1 VSPLTPAVPTT
12 LDFDSDI
19 AAAVN
24 RARDAGCG
32 PATIEAFENYLV
44 ADAEFTAQMRAA
56 DAAYYAA
63 CPWARA
69 RKAA

>member
-1 VSPLTPAVPTT
+1 VSALVPAVPTA

-24 RARDAGCG
+24 RARDTGCG

-44 ADAEFTAQMRAA
+44 ADAECTAFLRV
-56 DAAYYAA
+56 
-63 CPWARA
+63 ARA
-69 RKAA
+69 EQAERMARWAA